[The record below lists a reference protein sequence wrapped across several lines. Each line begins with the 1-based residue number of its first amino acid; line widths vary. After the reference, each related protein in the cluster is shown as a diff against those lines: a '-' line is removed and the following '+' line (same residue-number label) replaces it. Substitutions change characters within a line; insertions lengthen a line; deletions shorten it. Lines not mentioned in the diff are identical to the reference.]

1 MTNVLFIKANGLPA
15 ERSVSV
21 ALYEIFLTEYKK
33 SHPDDNVTELDLF
46 EADLPYYDVTM
57 MSGLHKEAAG
67 ETLSPEEKRLA
78 DIANSYL
85 DQFLVQTKSSW
96 RSHFGTS
103 VSQPN
108 F

>member
-46 EADLPYYDVTM
+46 EADLPY
-57 MSGLHKEAAG
+57 
-67 ETLSPEEKRLA
+67 
-78 DIANSYL
+78 
-85 DQFLVQTKSSW
+85 
-96 RSHFGTS
+96 
-103 VSQPN
+103 
-108 F
+108 

>member
-57 MSGLHKEAAG
+57 MSGLHKEADW
-67 ETLSPEEKRLA
+67 R
-78 DIANSYL
+78 N
-85 DQFLVQTKSSW
+85 TKPRRKTFS
-96 RSHFGTS
+96 
-103 VSQPN
+103 
-108 F
+108 